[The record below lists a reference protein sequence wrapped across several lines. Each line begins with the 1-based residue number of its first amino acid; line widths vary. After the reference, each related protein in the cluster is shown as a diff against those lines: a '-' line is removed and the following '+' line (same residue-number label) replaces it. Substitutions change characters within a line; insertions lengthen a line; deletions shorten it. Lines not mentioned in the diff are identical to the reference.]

1 MRAFMSEGS
10 VVPSNPQPLDS
21 EHIVGVCKWFDTKKA
36 FGFIELPG
44 GGLDVFVHANQLRK
58 SGIARVLYEGEKV
71 RFRISKG
78 PKGSFAVD
86 ISIVTKSE

>member
-1 MRAFMSEGS
+1 MTEQDQEYITGRT
-10 VVPSNPQPLDS
+10 
-21 EHIVGVCKWFDTKKA
+21 KWFDTKKA

-58 SGIARVLYEGEKV
+58 SGITRVLQEGELV
-71 RFRISKG
+71 RFRTNKG

-86 ISIVTKSE
+86 ISIVSEDTNG